1 MDRKNNTGKL
11 GKGLG
16 ALLGDNEY
24 SVLAANSA
32 ARVKSESNTKIHIDA
47 IEVNPGQPRVDFD
60 EEALNELAQ
69 SIRTYGLIQPI
80 TVRPVANGR
89 YQIISG
95 ERRWRASK
103 LAGLTEIPAFVR
115 SVDEVMSIQM
125 ALVENIQ
132 RADLN
137 AIEVAFSFRRLLDEC
152 NLTQDEL
159 CAKVGKDK
167 TTVINYLRLLKLTTE
182 VQIAVRDN
190 RISMSHARSIAGFDD
205 PAVQNKMLDE
215 ILSKGLSV
223 RETELLAKNLSAEV
237 KPKKKASRMKLS
249 NELQQVKK
257 DLSVHFNTKI
267 GITRTPSGKGKI
279 TIPFDSDEQ
288 LQQVIKMLSAVK

>member
-167 TTVINYLRLLKLTTE
+167 TTVINYLRLLKLTTD

>member
-80 TVRPVANGR
+80 TVRPIANGR

-132 RADLN
+132 REDLN
-137 AIEVAFSFRRLLDEC
+137 AIEVAVSFRRLLDEC
-152 NLTQDEL
+152 NLSQDEL

-182 VQIAVRDN
+182 VQIAVRDS

-223 RETELLAKNLSAEV
+223 RETELLAKKLSAEV

-288 LQQVIKMLSAVK
+288 LQQFIKMLSAVK

>member
-16 ALLGDNEY
+16 ALLGDNQY

-32 ARVKSESNTKIHIDA
+32 ARVKSESNTKIRVDA
-47 IEVNPGQPRVDFD
+47 IEVNPGQPRVAFD
-60 EEALNELAQ
+60 EDALNELAQ

-80 TVRPVANGR
+80 TVRPIANGR

-132 RADLN
+132 REDLN
-137 AIEVAFSFRRLLDEC
+137 AIEVAVSFRRLLDEC
-152 NLTQDEL
+152 NLSQDEL

-182 VQIAVRDN
+182 VQIAVRDS

-223 RETELLAKNLSAEV
+223 RDTELLAKNLSAEV
-237 KPKKKASRMKLS
+237 KPKKRASRMKLS

-257 DLSVHFNTKI
+257 DLSAHFNTKI
-267 GITRTPSGKGKI
+267 GITRNPSGKGKI

>member
-16 ALLGDNEY
+16 ALLGANEY

-32 ARVKSESNTKIHIDA
+32 ARVKADSNTKIHVDA

-60 EEALNELAQ
+60 EAALNELAQ
-69 SIRTYGLIQPI
+69 SIKTYGLIQPI
-80 TVRPVANGR
+80 TVRPIANGR

-132 RADLN
+132 REDLN
-137 AIEVAFSFRRLLDEC
+137 AIEVAVSFRRLLDEC

-159 CAKVGKDK
+159 SDKVGKDK
-167 TTVINYLRLLKLTTE
+167 TTIINYLRLLKLTTV
-182 VQIAVRDN
+182 VQIAVRDS
-190 RISMSHARSIAGFDD
+190 RISMSHARVIAGFDT
-205 PAVQNKMLDE
+205 PEIQNK
-215 ILSKGLSV
+215 ILKDILEKGLSV
-223 RETELLAKNLSAEV
+223 RDTELLAKNLSAEV
-237 KPKKKASRMKLS
+237 KPKKRPARVKLS
-249 NELQQVKK
+249 NELQQFKK
-257 DLSVHFNTKI
+257 DMSAQFNTRV
-267 GITRTPSGKGKI
+267 GITRNPSGKGKI
-279 TIPFDSDEQ
+279 TIPFESDAQ
-288 LQQVIKMLSAVK
+288 LQELVKMLSARK

>member
-16 ALLGDNEY
+16 ALLGANEY
-24 SVLAANSA
+24 SVLASNSA
-32 ARVKSESNTKIHIDA
+32 ARVKADSNTKIHVDA

-60 EEALNELAQ
+60 EDALNELAQ

-80 TVRPVANGR
+80 TVRPIANGR

-132 RADLN
+132 REDLN
-137 AIEVAFSFRRLLDEC
+137 AIEVAVSFRRLLDEC
-152 NLTQDEL
+152 NLSQDEL

-182 VQIAVRDN
+182 VQIAVRDS

-223 RETELLAKNLSAEV
+223 RETELLAKKLSAEV
-237 KPKKKASRMKLS
+237 KPKKKASRMQLS
-249 NELQQVKK
+249 HELQQVKK

-279 TIPFDSDEQ
+279 TISFDSDEQ
-288 LQQVIKMLSAVK
+288 LQQFIKMLSAVK